1 MPKKS
6 AKNNELLK
14 SIKNNA
20 SPQMYNLVLDLV
32 NENREENA
40 ETVLK
45 VDYLI
50 DYANTC
56 IRDKD
61 FEEANEILKKA
72 AARVDMLKGQG
83 VNTEYLEYLIDGI
96 KKKIKR

>member
-14 SIKNNA
+14 SIKNKT
-20 SPQMYNLVLDLV
+20 SPQIYSLVLDLI
-32 NENREENA
+32 NEDREDLA
-40 ETVLK
+40 ELAIK
-45 VDYLI
+45 IDYLI

-56 IRDKD
+56 IRQKD
-61 FEEANEILKKA
+61 YAEAEEAAEKA
-72 AARVDMLKGQG
+72 VVRIDKLNGEG
-83 VNTEYLEYLIDGI
+83 LNTEYLEYLYEGI